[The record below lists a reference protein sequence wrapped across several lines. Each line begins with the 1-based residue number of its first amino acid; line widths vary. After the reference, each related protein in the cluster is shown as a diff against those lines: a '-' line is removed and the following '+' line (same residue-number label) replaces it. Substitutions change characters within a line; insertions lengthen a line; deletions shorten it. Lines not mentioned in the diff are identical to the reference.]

1 MKRAHILFLILSVV
15 FCSSAIAED
24 GVRVGIF
31 NFPPFYSKKAG
42 EPAKGFLVDYALQ
55 EFKEA
60 GERPV
65 FKIYH
70 TPTLIKNI
78 ATGEVDVGM
87 LIKHPALIE
96 TAHYSSKPISSI
108 ELVAFRGMNSPA
120 IDSYAELAG
129 KDLLVL
135 AGYGYGGLRNK
146 ISQLDPVPRMIE
158 ASDIQSGLDMLLAG
172 RAEYF
177 LSYLKPSR
185 EIAARKG
192 YTGQDNWL
200 VSDEISKF
208 DVYWVISKKMPRGE
222 QLLKRLEAVQ

>member
-1 MKRAHILFLILSVV
+1 MRIGILFLILVLGGASVV
-15 FCSSAIAED
+15 SAKD
-24 GVRVGIF
+24 PVRIGIF

-42 EPAKGFLVDYALQ
+42 QPAEGFLIDLAKT
-55 EFKEA
+55 EF
-60 GERPV
+60 GEIDETPV

-78 ATGEVDVGM
+78 ALGEVDVGM
-87 LIKHPALIE
+87 LIKHPALLGA
-96 TAHYSSKPISSI
+96 AHYSKKPISSI
-108 ELVAFRGMNSPA
+108 ELVAFRGANATKINS
-120 IDSYAELAG
+120 YVELSG
-129 KDLLVL
+129 KKLLVL
-135 AGYGYGGLRNK
+135 AGYGYGGLRK
-146 ISQLDPVPRMIE
+146 KMSQLDPEPRMIE

-172 RAEYF
+172 RADYF

-208 DVYWVISKKMPRGE
+208 DVYWVISKKMPNSE
-222 QLLKRLEAVQ
+222 ELLRKLESVQ